1 MEKLNGVQ
9 FQGNCLIIEEPK
21 SRRKSN
27 VTSNTHSR
35 PHVIN
40 SSSENENTFPRNK
53 FVPGYVTYADA
64 ANSVKRS
71 FTGHR
76 QNRIVIFGNSITCR
90 IQVRDFNKES
100 DTGHAEIR
108 TFPGAILKEF
118 PHYVIPT
125 LEDGNF
131 NIAILHFPV
140 NDLLLNR
147 TRSKAVDDLSLNL
160 KKTATKCMS
169 FGVNLFV
176 DAVNSKI
183 ISMRKPNSFGYI
195 HNGNIYIY
203 LTMAFI
209 CWNQVCIY

>member
-9 FQGNCLIIEEPK
+9 FQGNCLIVEEPK

-27 VTSNTHSR
+27 VTSNIHSR

-40 SSSENENTFPRNK
+40 SSSENENTFPRNN

-64 ANSVKRS
+64 SNSVKRS

-76 QNRIVIFGNSITCR
+76 QNRIVIFGDSITCR
-90 IQVRDFNKES
+90 IQVRDFNRES

-108 TFPGAILKEF
+108 TFHGAILKEF
-118 PHYVIPT
+118 PH
-125 LEDGNF
+125 NF
-131 NIAILHFPV
+131 RV

-147 TRSKAVDDLSLNL
+147 TRAVYDLSLKL

-183 ISMRKPNSFGYI
+183 ISMCKPNSFGYI